1 MYGKCTIY
9 IYIILTFISGPVY
22 SNIRFQ
28 QFADKS
34 RSDVDAAEATQEVR
48 HKVACINMILL

>member
-1 MYGKCTIY
+1 MYNIY
-9 IYIILTFISGPVY
+9 IMLTFISGPVY

-28 QFADKS
+28 QFADKC

-48 HKVACINMILL
+48 HKVACMNMILV